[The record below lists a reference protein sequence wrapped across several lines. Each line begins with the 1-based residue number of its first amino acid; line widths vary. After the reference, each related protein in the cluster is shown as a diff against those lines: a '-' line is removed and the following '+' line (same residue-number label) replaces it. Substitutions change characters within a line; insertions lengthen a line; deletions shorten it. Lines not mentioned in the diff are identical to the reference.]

1 MTTFK
6 DARTGAAITV
16 KVTPKAKRTAVAGVM
31 DDGTVKIQ
39 VTAPAEEGKANAAL
53 VEFLAKTLGVKTSQV
68 EIVAGLS
75 SERKLVSLV
84 GVSPADVD
92 AKLAPAK
99 KDGGL
104 RKAVMAVTRRAGNK

>member
-6 DARTGAAITV
+6 DARSGAAITV
-16 KVTPKAKRTAVAGVM
+16 KVTPKAKRTGVVGLM
-31 DDGTVKIQ
+31 DDGTLKIQ

-53 VEFLAKTLGVKTSQV
+53 VAFLAEALGVKASQV

-75 SERKLVSLV
+75 SERKLVSLI

-92 AKLAPAK
+92 AKLVPAK
-99 KDGGL
+99 REAGL
-104 RKAVMAVTRRAGNK
+104 KKAGKRANKK